1 MKSIIEELYYGNIEP
16 TELNN
21 GESALKLKRKLSEL
35 VKIEQE
41 LTAALADKD
50 KERFLR
56 CMEQYN
62 ELSGLS
68 CADSFVSGF
77 KLGAKFACEM
87 FT

>member
-35 VKIEQE
+35 VKIEEE
-41 LTAALADKD
+41 LTEALTDGD
-50 KERFLR
+50 KEKFLK
-56 CMEQYN
+56 CIEQYN
-62 ELSGLS
+62 EFSGLS
-68 CADSFVSGF
+68 CADSFVTGF
-77 KLGAKFACEM
+77 KLGARFACEM

>member
-21 GESALKLKRKLSEL
+21 GESALKLKRKLGEL
-35 VKIEQE
+35 AKIEQE
-41 LTAALADKD
+41 LTEALTDKD

-62 ELSGLS
+62 EFSGLS
-68 CADSFVSGF
+68 CADSFVTGF